1 MPIVMESGMEY
12 EISADEKELLYS
24 TGFIVSSSD
33 GDWYDTT
40 ALLWDDFKCEGEKV
54 FRLFDLLLSREESRY
69 APDGESSNQSQ

>member
-12 EISADEKELLYS
+12 EISEYEKNLLVI

-40 ALLWDDFKCEGEKV
+40 ALLWDDYKCEGEQV
-54 FRLFDLLLSREESRY
+54 FRMFDLLLGRKESRY
-69 APDGESSNQSQ
+69 VSDVESGSQG